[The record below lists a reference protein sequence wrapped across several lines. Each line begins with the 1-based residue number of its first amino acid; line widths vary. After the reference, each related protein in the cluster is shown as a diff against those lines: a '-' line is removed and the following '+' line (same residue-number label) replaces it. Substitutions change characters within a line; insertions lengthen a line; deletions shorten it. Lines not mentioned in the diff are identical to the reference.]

1 MSKDLDELWDDTLS
15 RASLNFSNPGFIQ
28 SWLKDTKPTEL
39 TENILTIAVPSEFA
53 KNWIETRY
61 KEELYKAWEEVY
73 GAALEIQFTVAQPAR
88 LVPETLFPQD
98 GSNSFSQKK
107 RPQEDRVAQ
116 IRHLNPRYVFENF
129 IVGTSN
135 RFAHAASLAVAES
148 PSKAYNPLFLYGGV
162 GLGKTH
168 LMQAIAQY
176 VFMHHNNLK
185 ICYVSSEAFTNEL
198 ILAIQEGRT
207 PEFRNRYRSADVLLV
222 DDIQFVAGKDA
233 TQEEFFHT
241 FDALHQSSKQIVIS
255 SDRPPKEIA
264 TLEERLRTRFE
275 WGLICDIQPPDL
287 ETRIAILRKKAEL
300 EGREVPL
307 EVCEY
312 IAENITTNIREL
324 EGALIRVLAYTSL
337 NSKEVTLA
345 TTQEVLRDLLPEK
358 KVTPVTLRGI
368 QEAVAAH
375 YKIGLS
381 DFSSKK
387 RTRSIAFPRQVAMY
401 LCRKL
406 TDLSLPQIGTAFG
419 GRDHTTVLH
428 ACSKIESEMG
438 SSPDLARTIEEL
450 TKTIREG

>member
-1 MSKDLDELWDDTLS
+1 MSKDLDELWNDTLS
-15 RASLNFSNPGFIQ
+15 KASLNFSNPGFIQ

-39 TENILTIAVPSEFA
+39 TEDILTIAVPSEFA

-61 KEELYKAWEEVY
+61 REELYKAWEEVY
-73 GAALEIQFTVAQPAR
+73 GAALEIRFTVAQPAR
-88 LVPETLFPQD
+88 LVPEALFPQD
-98 GSNSFSQKK
+98 GTDPFSQKK
-107 RPQEDRVAQ
+107 RPREDRTLQ

-185 ICYVSSEAFTNEL
+185 ICYVSSESFTNEL
-198 ILAIQEGRT
+198 ILAIQEGKT

-287 ETRIAILRKKAEL
+287 ETRIAILRKKAEI

-337 NSKEVTLA
+337 NGKEITLA
-345 TTQEVLRDLLPEK
+345 TAEEVLRDLLPEK

-419 GRDHTTVLH
+419 GRDHTTVIH
-428 ACSKIESEMG
+428 ACSKIESEIG
-438 SSPDLARTIEEL
+438 SNPDLARTIEEL